1 MNRSWAF
8 LETPIG
14 LLRVEAS
21 AAGLTRVHLAGAPQ
35 DEAEG
40 AGWAHVARFLD
51 FAQRYFA
58 GEPAGYTGPLD
69 LSGATP
75 RQAALW
81 RHVQTIPYGRT
92 QSYAQVGRALG
103 LHPRAVGAG
112 MRAVPWLLAVPAH
125 RVIHADGRVGG
136 FAGMEG
142 VKAWLLAFEGVNPAS
157 GTC

>member
-1 MNRSWAF
+1 MNIALAY

-21 AAGLTRVHLAGAPQ
+21 TNGLLSVRTAGAPQ
-35 DEAEG
+35 DEV
-40 AGWAHVARFLD
+40 AGRSWKHVAHFLD
-51 FAQRYFA
+51 FAKRYFA
-58 GEPAGYTGPLD
+58 GEPIRYDGTLD
-69 LSGATP
+69 LTKATP
-75 RQAALW
+75 KQTILW
-81 RHVQTIPYGRT
+81 RYVQTIPYGET

-125 RVIHADGRVGG
+125 RVIHADGRIGG

-142 VKAWLLAFEGVNPAS
+142 VKAWLLAFERANQE
-157 GTC
+157 

>member
-1 MNRSWAF
+1 MNLAWTY
-8 LETPIG
+8 LDTPIG

-21 AAGLTRVHLAGAPQ
+21 AAGLTRVHLAGAPHG
-35 DEAEG
+35 EAEG
-40 AGWAHVARFLD
+40 PGWAHLERFVD
-51 FAQRYFA
+51 FAERYFA
-58 GEPAGYTGPLD
+58 GEPVAFTGNLD

-75 RQAALW
+75 QQAALW
-81 RHVQTIPYGRT
+81 RYVQSIPYGRT
-92 QSYAQVGRALG
+92 QSYARVGRALG

-142 VKAWLLAFEGVNPAS
+142 VKAWLLAFEGVNLAS

>member
-1 MNRSWAF
+1 MKRAWAF

-14 LLRVEAS
+14 LLRVEAGAS
-21 AAGLTRVHLAGAPQ
+21 GLVSVRRVGAPR
-35 DEAEG
+35 DESTG
-40 AGWAHVARFLD
+40 PGWEHVTRFLD
-51 FAQRYFA
+51 FAERYFA
-58 GEPAGYTGPLD
+58 GEPAGYTGALD

-81 RHVQTIPYGRT
+81 RYVQTIPYGRT

-136 FAGMEG
+136 FAGQEG
-142 VKAWLLAFEGVNPAS
+142 VKAWLLDFERANRG
-157 GTC
+157 